1 MKSIYQRLVSFA
13 LAHPILSPTLVG
25 LGVRLLTAY
34 WGMGFH
40 ARDDYFHV
48 LDPALHWVADPNFNW
63 DTSSLAGAGIR
74 SHLVPRIVQGI
85 LLACHSLGLS
95 DPSTI
100 LRVIHACLGTYS
112 ALVIPASYLLARE
125 LFKTPT
131 GDFNATIRL
140 APWLMALHFAMPY
153 GGTRLLIEAL
163 AMPCLVGGLWLCTAS
178 TWRRILLGG
187 LLIGL
192 ACWFRYQVGAAT
204 LGLAGFLL
212 WRGTRQESLRRG
224 LSHVLALAAGGGL
237 AIGLQG
243 LFDLKTT
250 GAFLGPLLG
259 NIQVNLHPSEELTR
273 SNPGAYIGFWLLLT
287 VPPLGLVLLPPL
299 LQASRR
305 FGLLFW
311 PWFSF
316 TLLHTFIGHKE
327 ERFMLPV
334 LPLFLLLL
342 APAGP
347 LIRQMSGRISGPLKR
362 AWPITRNALLV
373 IHLLAL
379 ALVVTNQS
387 QSNLREAMVTLRQDE
402 GLTTIVSLGP
412 ELQTYFLGRP
422 SVQLQRNRKFDA
434 LWLRHTLDELGS
446 FSSQTTA
453 ILGFSA
459 DRARIGILL
468 MAEGLECPAPTQ
480 LKGWWLDRLIYK
492 ANPRHNLRRSPV
504 DIWRCSHTTLAQLSP
519 PPPIESLAQ
528 APLAQI
534 AR

>member
-48 LDPALHWVADPNFNW
+48 LDPALHWIADPAFNW

-74 SHLVPRIVQGI
+74 SHLVPRLVQGI
-85 LLACHSLGLS
+85 LMACHGLGLA
-95 DPSTI
+95 DPSAT
-100 LRVIHACLGTYS
+100 LRVIQACLGSYS
-112 ALVIPASYLLARE
+112 ALVIPAGYLLARE
-125 LFKTPT
+125 VFKSPT
-131 GDFNATIRL
+131 GDFDATIRL

-163 AMPCLVGGLWLCTAS
+163 AMPCLVGGLWLCAS
-178 TWRRILLGG
+178 STHRRILLGG

-192 ACWFRYQVGAAT
+192 GCWFRYQVGAAT
-204 LGLAGFLL
+204 VGLAGFLL
-212 WRGTRQESLRRG
+212 WRGTRQKNLRQG
-224 LSHVLALAAGGGL
+224 LSHVLALAIGGGL
-237 AIGLQG
+237 AVTLQG

-259 NIQVNLHPSEELTR
+259 NIEVNLHPSAELSR

-287 VPPLGLVLLPPL
+287 VPPLGLVLLPPF

-316 TLLHTFIGHKE
+316 TLIHTFIGHKE

-347 LIRQMSGRISGPLKR
+347 LIRQISGRLSAPLKR
-362 AWPITRNALLV
+362 AWPLTRNALVV

-379 ALVVTNQS
+379 GLVITNQS
-387 QSNLREAMVTLRQDE
+387 QSNLREAMVTLRQDP

-434 LWLRHTLDELGS
+434 LWLRHTLDELGPL
-446 FSSQTTA
+446 SSKTA
-453 ILGFSA
+453 AIVGFSA
-459 DRARIGILL
+459 DRAKIGILL
-468 MAEGLECPAPTQ
+468 MAEGLECPAPTR
-480 LKGWWLDRLIYK
+480 LDGWWLDRLIYK
-492 ANPRHNLRRSPV
+492 ANPRRNLRRSPV
-504 DIWRCSHTTLAQLSP
+504 DIWRCSYTTVAQATP
-519 PPPIESLAQ
+519 PLPRESLAQ
-528 APLAQI
+528 VRLDQI